1 MIDLHGQFLLR
12 GLVDAHAHLGAERES
27 IDRYLRFIF
36 SGGITTVR
44 DMAGDSFLYAQ
55 LRPRSNDAETPLARL
70 YYSANW
76 AGPSFWDDRRWVGS
90 TQGKPPGEAS
100 WARAITA
107 TSDLMAEAAAH
118 ANGLR
123 VWSHPVVFP
132 SRPSDVVRSGIDV
145 ISHATLFVWEGATTL
160 PTTYHSGAHGDFGPA
175 APYADGPVRSPAV
188 LRVLEEMKRRGT
200 MLDAT
205 VSTIPFSISETAAVW
220 GYQLT
225 ALARSMGIPVVAGT
239 DRDASQT
246 ADGYPTLFEELEAL
260 VDKCGFSA
268 LDAITTAT
276 LNGARA
282 LGIEK
287 DFGTVEPG
295 RMADLIVVRGDPA
308 ADIRNLRRVSYV
320 IKSGR
325 VHTSTARR

>member
-1 MIDLHGQFLLR
+1 
-12 GLVDAHAHLGAERES
+12 VDDVLQRACESS
-27 IDRYLRFIF
+27 ID
-36 SGGITTVR
+36 
-44 DMAGDSFLYAQ
+44 A
-55 LRPRSNDAETPLARL
+55 
-70 YYSANW
+70 
-76 AGPSFWDDRRWVGS
+76 
-90 TQGKPPGEAS
+90 
-100 WARAITA
+100 AIKVY
-107 TSDLMAEAAAH
+107 SDLPPEVVARIPAAAH

-123 VWSHPVVFP
+123 VWSHLVVFP

-175 APYADGPVRSPAV
+175 APYADVPVRSPAV